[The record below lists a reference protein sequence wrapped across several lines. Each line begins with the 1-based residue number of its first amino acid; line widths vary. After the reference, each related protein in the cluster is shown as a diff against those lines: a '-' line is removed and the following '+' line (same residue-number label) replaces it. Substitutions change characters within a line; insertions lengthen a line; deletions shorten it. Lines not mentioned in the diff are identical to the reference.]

1 MDYFTQQVIGMW
13 TIGFGAAEI
22 ASHLDCSIEEVYNI
36 TDGLGFAD
44 LVEVPDLDEEYDM
57 PLNYGDEDD
66 QD

>member
-13 TIGFGAAEI
+13 TMGFGAAEI

-44 LVEVPDLDEEYDM
+44 LVEVPELDEETVLQ
-57 PLNYGDEDD
+57 LNYGDTDEHD
-66 QD
+66 